1 MARRK
6 VMLPNWANTEE
17 ASKSVEMLNEAF
29 EGLTQGELVINTK
42 ANNTLLTTL
51 NENGTPV
58 IFESS
63 EMINKRLEGFLE
75 NIQQPDNKDVLDGI
89 DSEKV
94 AAWDAAQANV
104 LENIAGVEGSIAD
117 KTFTVSG
124 VSTDLLKQGSETLIF
139 NCGNSQV

>member
-1 MARRK
+1 MARSI
-6 VMLPNWANTEE
+6 VMLLYWANTEE

-63 EMINKRLEGFLE
+63 EMNNKR
-75 NIQQPDNKDVLDGI
+75 
-89 DSEKV
+89 
-94 AAWDAAQANV
+94 
-104 LENIAGVEGSIAD
+104 
-117 KTFTVSG
+117 
-124 VSTDLLKQGSETLIF
+124 
-139 NCGNSQV
+139 